1 MATAHLSIKTGK
13 PGKAGPHADYIS
25 RSGRYAWYAE
35 KGETLEA
42 SATGNMPAWAAA
54 DPAVFWTAADA
65 HERVNGAAYREH
77 EIALPREL
85 TPDQRRALVEEWVQQ
100 ELGER
105 HAYQWAIHTPTAADG
120 GAQPHA
126 HIMFSTREQDGIQ
139 RDPEQFF
146 RRYNPK
152 NPEKGGCRKAWSG
165 RDLETV
171 REETKAL
178 RLRWE
183 QTCNRALERAG
194 HDERIDMRSY
204 AERGLNVV
212 PERHYGPD
220 GWRAGGMGE
229 VLEFRQAKKDL
240 NKAKEALDRE
250 VPSVSDVLV
259 SLEEHRRKAE
269 QQQREMQEALQVS
282 KTAQRVK
289 GVQGQRLNLN
299 DPTQATIHRALGGHV
314 RIIGDE
320 IHVDP
325 QRHTAFRLGADDAE
339 VLERLRASGIPPA
352 VVVAEIQRRNLTAI
366 LRHRPVGQVER
377 ENIVQAADHAAGRRL
392 ERVPAVIPAR
402 AVVLEASGREVDVER
417 ILGLKR
423 GMER

>member
-1 MATAHLSIKTGK
+1 MATAHLSIKTGRV
-13 PGKAGPHADYIS
+13 GKAGPHADYIS

-42 SATGNMPAWAAA
+42 SATGNMPGWARE
-54 DPAVFWTAADA
+54 DPSVFWQAADA

-85 TPDQRRALVEEWVQQ
+85 TPEQRRALVEEWVQQ

-105 HAYQWAIHTPTAADG
+105 HAYQWAIHTPQAADG
-120 GAQPHA
+120 LTQPHV
-126 HIMFSTREQDGIQ
+126 HLMFSTREQDGIQ

-152 NPEKGGCRKAWSG
+152 NPEKGGCRKAQSG
-165 RDLETV
+165 RDLAIV

-178 RLRWE
+178 RARWE
-183 QTCNRALERAG
+183 TSCNRALERAG

-229 VLEFRQAKKDL
+229 VLEFRQARKEL
-240 NKAKEALDRE
+240 HKAQEIVDRE
-250 VPSVSDVLV
+250 MPGVLV
-259 SLEEHRRKAE
+259 SLEEARQRAE
-269 QQQREMQEALQVS
+269 QQQQELAEALRVS

-289 GVQGQRLNLN
+289 GVQGQRFDVG
-299 DPTQATIHRALGGHV
+299 DPRQATISGALGGHV
-314 RIIGDE
+314 RIVGNE
-320 IHVDP
+320 IHADP
-325 QRHTAFRLGADDAE
+325 QRSTAFRLGGDDAE
-339 VLERLRASGIPPA
+339 ILERLRASGIPPA
-352 VVVAEIQRRNLTAI
+352 VVVAEVQRGSLTTI
-366 LRHRPVGQVER
+366 LKHRPVGQVEQG
-377 ENIVQAADHAAGRRL
+377 NLVQAVDRAAGRRL
-392 ERVPAVIPAR
+392 ERVPAIVPAR
-402 AVVLEASGREVDVER
+402 AVILEASGREINLER
-417 ILGLKR
+417 ILGQDIKR